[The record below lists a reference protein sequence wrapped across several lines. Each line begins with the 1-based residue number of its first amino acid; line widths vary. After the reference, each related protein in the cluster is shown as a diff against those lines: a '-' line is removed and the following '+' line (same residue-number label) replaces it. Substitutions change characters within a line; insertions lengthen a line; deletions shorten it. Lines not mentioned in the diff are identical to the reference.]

1 VEQMKKDGL
10 VDAVAQK
17 INSTKTAV
25 EEVIDTAIE
34 TIVAEL
40 SKGGEVNITGFG
52 KFSVSARAAR
62 DGINPQSGAKIRIA
76 ATTVPKF
83 KAGKSL
89 KDAVK

>member
-1 VEQMKKDGL
+1 MKKDGL

-25 EEVIDTAIE
+25 EEVIDTVIE

>member
-1 VEQMKKDGL
+1 MKKDGL